1 MQGFVVIAAAT
12 GLALAA
18 SGCVIHVGPDEDS
31 GYRSQHRIEKQEV
44 RNRDAIGR
52 MALGTS
58 VSAAMDQLGEPDY
71 SDLTTVDGKELRILR
86 YRTNR
91 VHADGDTSRDET
103 TPLVFVDGKLVGTGE
118 IAAVKALGN

>member
-1 MQGFVVIAAAT
+1 MQRLVVIAAAAAV
-12 GLALAA
+12 ALAA

-31 GYRSQHRIEKQEV
+31 GYRSQNSVEKQEV

-58 VSAAMDQLGEPDY
+58 VAMVMDELGEPDY
-71 SDLTTVDGKELRILR
+71 SDLTTVDGKEVRILR
-86 YRTNR
+86 YRTHR
-91 VHADGDTSRDET
+91 AHADGDTTRDET

-118 IAAVKALGN
+118 IAAGKALAN